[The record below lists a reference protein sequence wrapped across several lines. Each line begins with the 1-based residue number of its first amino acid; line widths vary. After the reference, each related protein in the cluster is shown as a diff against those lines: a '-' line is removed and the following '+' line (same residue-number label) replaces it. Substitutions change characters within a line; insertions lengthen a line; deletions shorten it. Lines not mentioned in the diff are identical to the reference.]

1 MRMLRLTLW
10 TLLAVLTA
18 NVGSAQPPGHLKIP
32 PVVDYPPSRSVHA
45 TYKFDCGGRQVRLA
59 VEPSR
64 PQNFV
69 TSYVPGK
76 NLSSLEIL
84 GWPSMA
90 CDASGHEAITFHG
103 FIRSADGALRS
114 DNVGVLW
121 SDGRVDRASLSP

>member
-1 MRMLRLTLW
+1 
-10 TLLAVLTA
+10 
-18 NVGSAQPPGHLKIP
+18 VGSAQPPGHLKIP

-69 TSYVPGK
+69 TSYVPGPESAPAADIAAWNK